1 VIAPGYCKYRSS
13 AATVIAAIAILLG
26 EATFD
31 EAVDMVERLL
41 SIQDSAAQRGPP

>member
-1 VIAPGYCKYRSS
+1 MIAHCRYRTAS
-13 AATVIAAIAILLG
+13 ATIIAAIAVLLG

-41 SIQDSAAQRGPP
+41 RIQDSAAQRGPPW